1 MVPLMTEIDPDE
13 HARRL
18 AARSLAA
25 DNPTGWFEDLYVDAE
40 HGVAAV
46 PWDRPAPNPLLA
58 EWAKGLD
65 GTGKRALVVGF
76 GLGMDSEF
84 VASLGFDTV
93 AFDVSETAV
102 RTTMARFP
110 DSKVTYVAANLL
122 DPPAEWRRAFDLV
135 VESLTVQS
143 MPPSVREQAIVQ
155 VGQLVARGGTLLVI
169 ANAYDE
175 RNQYEGPPW
184 PLTTEQ
190 VEAFA
195 VDNLEIVRR
204 EQPEGRWRVEFRK
217 PS

>member
-25 DNPTGWFEDLYVDAE
+25 DNPTGWFEDLYVDAV

-46 PWDRPAPNPLLA
+46 PWDRPAPNPLLS

-110 DSKVTYVAANLL
+110 DSQVTYVAANLL

-169 ANAYDE
+169 ANAHDE

-184 PLTTEQ
+184 PLTAEQ

-195 VDNLEIVRR
+195 VDSLEIVRR

-217 PS
+217 SA

>member
-1 MVPLMTEIDPDE
+1 MTEIDPDE

-25 DNPTGWFEDLYVDAE
+25 DNPTGWFEDLYTEAE
-40 HGVAAV
+40 SGAAVV
-46 PWDRPAPNPLLA
+46 PWDRPAPNPLLV

-65 GTGKRALVVGF
+65 GTGKRALVIGF

-93 AFDVSETAV
+93 AFDVSEAAV

-110 DSKVTYVAANLL
+110 DSTVKYVAANLL
-122 DPPAEWRRAFDLV
+122 DPPADWRRAFDLV

-143 MPPSVREQAIVQ
+143 MPQSVREQATVQ
-155 VGQLVARGGTLLVI
+155 VGQFVAPGGTLIVI

-175 RNQYEGPPW
+175 SNPFEGPPW
-184 PLTTEQ
+184 PLTEAQ
-190 VEAFA
+190 IEAFA

-217 PS
+217 VA